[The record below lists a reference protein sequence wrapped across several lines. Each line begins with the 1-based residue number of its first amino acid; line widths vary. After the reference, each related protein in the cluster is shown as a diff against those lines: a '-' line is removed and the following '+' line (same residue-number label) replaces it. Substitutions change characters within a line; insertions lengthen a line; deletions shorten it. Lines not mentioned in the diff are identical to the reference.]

1 MKKQRESRSRRALE
15 RELKS
20 TGLYDESIFSTD
32 EGNTVSERVESTSSV
47 NCGINSFNQT
57 NGDIPHDISQE
68 IGQENGQDS
77 SQDAQEISEES
88 DLDT

>member
-20 TGLYDESIFSTD
+20 TGLYDESIFSTE
-32 EGNTVSERVESTSSV
+32 EGNTVSERVESTSTV
-47 NCGINSFNQT
+47 NSGINSFNQT

-68 IGQENGQDS
+68 SAQQNVQDN
-77 SQDAQEISEES
+77 SQDALEISEES
-88 DLDT
+88 DIDT